1 MRYVIACL
9 LCSLSISGLAQ
20 DAYQDTYTVSRV
32 YDGDTVELQSPTG
45 RFKLRLTDI
54 DAPERNQEYG
64 QKSRRALSKL
74 CTGNNIKTGNSIKIS
89 IELTGKDKYDR
100 NLGRLKCD
108 MIDASLY
115 MAQHG
120 YAWHNDKYSNDPAI
134 KTAADQAR
142 KKRIGLWR
150 SKNPMPPWVWRHL
163 NTPN

>member
-1 MRYVIACL
+1 MPLMRYVSACL
-9 LCSLSISGLAQ
+9 ICSLSIFSQA
-20 DAYQDTYTVSRV
+20 QDTYTVSRV
-32 YDGDTVELQSPTG
+32 YDGDTVELQSPAG

-74 CTGNNIKTGNSIKIS
+74 CTGNNIKIN
-89 IELTGKDKYDR
+89 IELAGKDKYDR

-108 MIDASLY
+108 STDASLY

-120 YAWHNDKYSNDPAI
+120 YAWHNAKYSNDPAI
-134 KTAADQAR
+134 KSAANQAR
-142 KKRIGLWR
+142 EKRIGLWS

-163 NTPN
+163 NSPD